1 LAGAILGTN
10 YIIIIKNVEIFE
22 KITFLQR
29 GKFLLKEM
37 KNKILEY
44 YEDLFLFFQNVNLQT
59 IDDE

>member
-29 GKFLLKEM
+29 GKFLLKE
-37 KNKILEY
+37 NE
-44 YEDLFLFFQNVNLQT
+44 E
-59 IDDE
+59 

>member
-29 GKFLLKEM
+29 GNFCEGK
-37 KNKILEY
+37 
-44 YEDLFLFFQNVNLQT
+44 
-59 IDDE
+59 